1 MVLMNQVVFS
11 VEKRRLRGPSGS
23 LQLPDSRVQLGWSL
37 LPGEKDE
44 RKQPQVVQREVEVG
58 DQGKC
63 PPERVVK
70 PWNTVPRAVVDSP
83 SLEVFKKH
91 VGVWLRVSSGLGIV
105 GQLNYLRDPFQL

>member
-1 MVLMNQVVFS
+1 MNQVVFS

-63 PPERVVK
+63 LTRK
-70 PWNTVPRAVVDSP
+70 SGQA
-83 SLEVFKKH
+83 LEHSAK
-91 VGVWLRVSSGLGIV
+91 GSGGFTIP
-105 GQLNYLRDPFQL
+105 GSFQKTCGCVA